1 MPSFILPVKTSLRR
15 DAGHA
20 DGTSL
25 TAEDF
30 AIMSSYFYTFFYGA
44 MKFVGGMLVDKLT
57 RKP

>member
-1 MPSFILPVKTSLRR
+1 MPAMLTE
-15 DAGHA
+15 
-20 DGTSL
+20 TSL

-30 AIMSSYFYTFFYGA
+30 AIMSSIFYILYGA